1 MKCPYCYHRTNDM
14 PKHLKENKF
23 GCHEKH
29 VEKLQN
35 DFKII
40 LYHENQKQ
48 KNENNNE

>member
-1 MKCPYCYHRTNDM
+1 MKCPYCYHRTSDM

-29 VEKLQN
+29 IDKLKD

-40 LYHENQKQ
+40 LSIEKE
-48 KNENNNE
+48 KNEKNNE